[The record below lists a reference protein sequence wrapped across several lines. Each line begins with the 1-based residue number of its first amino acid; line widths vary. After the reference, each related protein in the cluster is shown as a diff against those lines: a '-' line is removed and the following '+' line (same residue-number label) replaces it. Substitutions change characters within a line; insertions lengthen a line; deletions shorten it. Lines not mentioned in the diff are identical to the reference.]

1 MQCQTVQKREKQK
14 ESKVRQLCKSV
25 LGFIDGT
32 TDAGMLYSFKQSNL
46 QSTFTFPGGR
56 FKQVNKALNEG
67 RLISSSTKH
76 SSRVQRF
83 NYLINRMQAHNAC

>member
-1 MQCQTVQKREKQK
+1 MPDCSEEREAERKQI
-14 ESKVRQLCKSV
+14 RQLCKSV

-83 NYLINRMQAHNAC
+83 NYLLNRMQAHNAC